1 MSKTKKTPNQAEP
14 VNHAPLV
21 QAERLVSSPILDTL
35 WQRCFWAVAEIRKQE
50 GADKIEFADVD
61 QLVLERSKMAL
72 PDLIK
77 WLGY

>member
-1 MSKTKKTPNQAEP
+1 MKNSEKTIQASADP
-14 VNHAPLV
+14 KGQV
-21 QAERLVSSPILDTL
+21 ERLVSSPIRDTL
-35 WQRCFWAVAEIRKQE
+35 WQRCFWIVAKKRKQE

-61 QLVLERSKMAL
+61 QLVLERSQMAL